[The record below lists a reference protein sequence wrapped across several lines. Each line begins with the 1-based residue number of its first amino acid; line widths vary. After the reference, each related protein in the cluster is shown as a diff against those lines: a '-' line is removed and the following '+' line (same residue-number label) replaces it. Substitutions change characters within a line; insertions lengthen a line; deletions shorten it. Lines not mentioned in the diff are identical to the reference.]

1 MVAGFQ
7 PGENQNP
14 LPRAA
19 GRFDHHPP
27 LGWNNPPTPR
37 WNASES
43 ASIARR
49 CPHDIR
55 STKGGDTPAAET
67 ALNRLSEDFP
77 TG

>member
-27 LGWNNPPTPR
+27 LAAPGGPAPLGWNNPNPPTP
-37 WNASES
+37 AGMPQK
-43 ASIARR
+43 APSIARR

-55 STKGGDTPAAET
+55 STDKETP
-67 ALNRLSEDFP
+67 LRRKRP
-77 TG
+77 